1 MISASLFGTERA
13 WGARPAAVTRQ
24 VLQIGSSL
32 KTNSAWC
39 LGVLVVSLLSMRSW
53 PAEGVTRVPFWVYS
67 DPDIYAREQE
77 RIFAGPSWCYVGLTA
92 EIPNPGDFKRSFV
105 GDKPGVVCRTD
116 FGTAKEFM
124 CPYHQWTYDLRGN
137 LKAVPLRAG
146 LRGQGGM
153 PKDFRL
159 ADHGLQ
165 RLGVSERP
173 RVVFA
178 A

>member
-13 WGARPAAVTRQ
+13 WCARPAAVTRQ

-53 PAEGVTRVPFWVYS
+53 PAEGVTRVPFWGEEP
-67 DPDIYAREQE
+67 PDFYARGQE

-105 GDKPGVVCRTD
+105 GDKPVVVVRNGEGAINVVANRCAHRGLRFCRTD

-124 CPYHQWTYDLRGN
+124 FSFPPWTY
-137 LKAVPLRAG
+137 
-146 LRGQGGM
+146 
-153 PKDFRL
+153 
-159 ADHGLQ
+159 H
-165 RLGVSERP
+165 
-173 RVVFA
+173 
-178 A
+178 